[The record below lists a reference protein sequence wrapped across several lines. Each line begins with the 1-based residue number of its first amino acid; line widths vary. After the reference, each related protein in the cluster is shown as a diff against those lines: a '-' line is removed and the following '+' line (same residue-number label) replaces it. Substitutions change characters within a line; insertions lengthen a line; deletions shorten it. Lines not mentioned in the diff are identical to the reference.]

1 MRIPAMSRLLRRVA
15 LACLALAADSCG
27 PPAPK
32 TVAPADVPHAVGLAL
47 IDWRLFGMVPDKQPD
62 GTMLHDTFAEA
73 IEGEHGTVL
82 GGGPFQGD
90 TEWYEFDLSTGLEL
104 ELRPRL
110 EGSNAVDKLDTFPLK
125 RRAPAWWPREWPTGT
140 RFYRKGN
147 ACFVLLEAGTHA
159 WFVRT
164 KA

>member
-15 LACLALAADSCG
+15 LACLALAAASCG

-47 IDWRLFGMVPDKQPD
+47 IDWRLFGLAPDKQPD
-62 GTMLHDTFAEA
+62 GTSMHDTLAEA
-73 IEGEHGTVL
+73 IEGIHGTIQ

-110 EGSNAVDKLDTFPLK
+110 ECSNAIAKLDAFPT
-125 RRAPAWWPREWPTGT
+125 RRSAPAWWPQEWSPGT
-140 RFYRKGN
+140 RFYRLGN
-147 ACFVLLEAGTHA
+147 SVIVLQEAGTHA
-159 WFVRT
+159 WLVRT
-164 KA
+164 RS